1 MVAATQAGA
10 TPPAP
15 PSHADQIAEIIAKAA
30 PTGAL
35 TPVAAKADR
44 TFGTAISGHEVSLPS
59 TGDGKIVAG
68 IGKSALTL
76 TLPGKASAKG
86 QVAADGTVVYPA
98 SSGGV
103 TTAIQAQADGVRV
116 QTISNGAGDPSSFKY
131 AVGGATPILRADG
144 GVDLVSRAQGPTQLT
159 KIVGGIA
166 TPWAVDAN
174 GASVGTHYTV
184 EGDSLIQVLDVNA
197 STVYPVVAD
206 PKFSLGVGLYVS
218 LNTIEVRTFAT
229 AAGIVATMGMGYAC
243 TVYGAK
249 IIALIPN
256 MAGSIGYICGSFTGV
271 QLAVLLMSM
280 PSQSTAYYTH
290 TCYQAR
296 IPAQSPAWKIVGTS
310 QCVSLADS
318 FKNQ

>member
-44 TFGTAISGHEVSLPS
+44 TFGTSLSGHEVSLPS
-59 TGDGKIVAG
+59 TGDGKIVAR
-68 IGKSALTL
+68 IRKTAWTL
-76 TLPGKASAKG
+76 TLPGKASATG

-103 TTAIQAQADGVRV
+103 TTAIQAEADGVRV

-144 GVDLVSRAQGPTQLT
+144 GVDLVSRAQGLAQFN

-166 TPWAVDAN
+166 TP
-174 GASVGTHYTV
+174 
-184 EGDSLIQVLDVNA
+184 
-197 STVYPVVAD
+197 
-206 PKFSLGVGLYVS
+206 
-218 LNTIEVRTFAT
+218 
-229 AAGIVATMGMGYAC
+229 
-243 TVYGAK
+243 
-249 IIALIPN
+249 
-256 MAGSIGYICGSFTGV
+256 
-271 QLAVLLMSM
+271 
-280 PSQSTAYYTH
+280 
-290 TCYQAR
+290 
-296 IPAQSPAWKIVGTS
+296 
-310 QCVSLADS
+310 
-318 FKNQ
+318 